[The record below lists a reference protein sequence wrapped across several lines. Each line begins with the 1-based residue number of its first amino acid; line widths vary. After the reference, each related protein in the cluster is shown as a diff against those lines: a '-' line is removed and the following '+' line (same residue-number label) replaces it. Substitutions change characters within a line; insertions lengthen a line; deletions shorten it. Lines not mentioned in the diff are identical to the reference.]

1 MNQPTTR
8 QLWGWVC
15 YDWANSAF
23 ATTIIAGFFPVFF
36 RSYWSVGAEPS
47 LTTFRLGVANGIAS
61 LVIAL
66 IAPLLGAIA
75 DRWGARKK
83 LLLAFAG
90 LGIVMTGALYFVQTG
105 AWVFALVVFMLAYLG
120 FAAANIFY
128 DALLNHVA
136 ADGDLDR
143 VSSLGFGF
151 GYLGGGVL
159 FAINVWMTLSP
170 ATFGLVDEA
179 QAVRLSFL
187 MVAIWWGV
195 FSLPLLVWVREPA
208 GDDDSLARA
217 IRGGIGQLLA
227 TFHQIRTLKPLLV
240 FLIAYFFYIDGVNT
254 VIKMALDFG
263 LALGFATS
271 DLIAALLLVQFV
283 GFPAALV
290 FGRLGRRWGSKTGI
304 LIGLG
309 GYVVATLWASQVD
322 SVTEFYAMAV
332 IVGLVQGGVQA
343 LSRSLY
349 ARMVPTGQAG
359 EFFGFYNLLGRF
371 AAVLGPF
378 LVAWTAL
385 LTDNPRLSMLSVL
398 VLFVIGGGLLMR
410 VPRDSG
416 QLKPIRV

>member
-1 MNQPTTR
+1 MFIQNTLREPE
-8 QLWGWVC
+8 
-15 YDWANSAF
+15 
-23 ATTIIAGFFPVFF
+23 
-36 RSYWSVGAEPS
+36 RS
-47 LTTFRLGVANGIAS
+47 
-61 LVIAL
+61 
-66 IAPLLGAIA
+66 
-75 DRWGARKK
+75 
-83 LLLAFAG
+83 
-90 LGIVMTGALYFVQTG
+90 
-105 AWVFALVVFMLAYLG
+105 
-120 FAAANIFY
+120 AAAT
-128 DALLNHVA
+128 
-136 ADGDLDR
+136 
-143 VSSLGFGF
+143 SS
-151 GYLGGGVL
+151 
-159 FAINVWMTLSP
+159 
-170 ATFGLVDEA
+170 E
-179 QAVRLSFL
+179 
-187 MVAIWWGV
+187 
-195 FSLPLLVWVREPA
+195 
-208 GDDDSLARA
+208 
-217 IRGGIGQLLA
+217 
-227 TFHQIRTLKPLLV
+227 QIRTLKPLLV

-398 VLFVIGGGLLMR
+398 VLFVVGGGLLMR